1 MIFNVSRKPDSELL
15 HELYFLSGENCHL
28 NPGILKAN
36 SAKGTTLLVLSVSQ
50 ERQTLAF
57 GVARESNRWFARR
70 IVFQR
75 LPQFIDKSEKV
86 VNCFWRGLQE
96 YCQNRRVL
104 QLDLNAFN
112 SQPIEVPNL
121 SSIAKTTN
129 RQEYIIDLRQLPENR
144 KKGLSSNHRRNI
156 KKAERAGL
164 SYQIRNNFEACKDHS
179 RLMAHSMHRRKS
191 RGQSV
196 HYRGSPQK
204 LFNYVQCKAGFII
217 QAKHDNDWVSSL
229 LIFRSS
235 HQAYY
240 VSGGTSPRGM
250 QLGAAHYLMWKAI
263 QYLSSKGVSILNLG
277 GVSETDTPGLAR
289 FKAGFTAKP
298 IELPHRSYITG
309 SLWRYRVVRAL
320 HMLKSRLRTLDKEQL
335 KR

>member
-1 MIFNVSRKPDSELL
+1 MIFNISRNPDSELL
-15 HELYFLSGENCHL
+15 HELHFLSGENCHL
-28 NPGILKAN
+28 HPGILKAN
-36 SAKGTTLLVLSVSQ
+36 SAKGTTLLVLRVSQ
-50 ERQTLAF
+50 ERQTFAF
-57 GVARESNRWFARR
+57 GVARESNSWFARR
-70 IVFQR
+70 LVFQR

-86 VNCFWRGLQE
+86 VNCFWRGLLE
-96 YCQNRRVL
+96 YCQNRQVL

-112 SQPIEVPNL
+112 SQPIELPNL

-129 RQEYIIDLRQLPENR
+129 RQEYIIDLRQLPDIR

-164 SYQIRNNFEACKDHS
+164 SYQIRNDFEACKDHA
-179 RLMAHSMHRRKS
+179 RLIAHSMHRRKS
-191 RGQSV
+191 RGQLV
-196 HYRGSPQK
+196 HCNESQQK
-204 LFNYVQCKAGFII
+204 WFTYVQCKAGFIM

-229 LIFRSS
+229 LILRSS
-235 HQAYY
+235 RQAYY

-263 QYLSSKGVSILNLG
+263 QYLSSKEVSILNLG

-289 FKAGFTAKP
+289 YKAGFNAKP

-309 SLWRYRVVRAL
+309 SLWRYRIVRAI
-320 HMLKSRLRTLDKEQL
+320 HRLKLR
-335 KR
+335 